1 MNQSLQLDS
10 LRVEI
15 QKVTLEIISLTERR
29 RILVQQVAKEKLAN
43 GIPVVNLDV
52 EKRLRLAVIERCQA
66 QQLDSKEALRLLNQL
81 IHDSV
86 QKQEVILNSSTIPN
100 AYSSLMK
107 ARAMERS
114 GRNVI
119 HLEVGEPDL
128 GPPELVKTSLKKALD
143 LGYSKYSESAGIIDL
158 RTKIANQL
166 NEKYGS
172 IYSSDQVIVTP
183 GARFAI
189 VLSVLSRIDRGDE
202 VIILDP
208 SYPAYA
214 DIVREAGGRPVR
226 VPTYLENNW
235 TPEIDLVKSRIN
247 ESTKMMILNS
257 PSNPTGKVLE
267 RSSLRSLVDL
277 AIKHD
282 IQIVS
287 DEVYSKF
294 TSAKHPS
301 VLEFPECAQVFID
314 SFSKTYRMS
323 GFRIGF
329 AVSDISSIQRMTQL
343 QNIFLTSIPEFI
355 QYAGLKALDCK
366 EDVEQY
372 AAIIEKRRDRMC
384 SLLKDLPLSFCQ
396 PDGGFFIFTKLKTEK
411 FDGVQFADKLLEEQ
425 GVSVVPG
432 IAYGSEYARFFRI
445 SVCQPENELVEAAE
459 SIKEVLH

>member
-29 RILVQQVAKEKLAN
+29 RTLVQQVAKEKLAN
-43 GIPVVNLDV
+43 GLPVINLDV
-52 EKRLRLAVIERCQA
+52 EMRLRLAVIERCQA
-66 QQLDSKEALRLLNQL
+66 QQLDSKAALRILNQL

-86 QKQEVILNSSTIPN
+86 QKQEVILKSSTIPN

-107 ARAMERS
+107 ARAMELS

-119 HLEVGEPDL
+119 HLEVGEPDW
-128 GPPELVKTSLKKALD
+128 GPPESVKTSLKKALD
-143 LGYSKYSESAGIIDL
+143 LGYSKYSESAGIADL
-158 RTKIANQL
+158 RTKITDQL
-166 NEKYGS
+166 NEEYDSK
-172 IYSSDQVIVTP
+172 YSSDQVMVTP

-189 VLSVLSRIDRGDE
+189 VLSVLSKIDRGDE

-214 DIVREAGGRPVR
+214 DIVKEAGGRPVR
-226 VPTYLENNW
+226 VPTFLENNW
-235 TPEIDLVKSRIN
+235 VPEIDLVKSRVN
-247 ESTKMMILNS
+247 ESTKMIILNS

-267 RSSLRSLVDL
+267 RPSLRSLVDL

-294 TSAKHPS
+294 TSAKHTS
-301 VLEFPECAQVFID
+301 VLEFPECSHVFID
-314 SFSKTYRMS
+314 SFSKTYRMT

-372 AAIIEKRRDRMC
+372 ATIIEKRRDRLC

-396 PDGGFFIFTKLKTEK
+396 PDGGFFIFTKLETEK

-445 SVCQPENELVEAAE
+445 SVCQPENELVEAAD